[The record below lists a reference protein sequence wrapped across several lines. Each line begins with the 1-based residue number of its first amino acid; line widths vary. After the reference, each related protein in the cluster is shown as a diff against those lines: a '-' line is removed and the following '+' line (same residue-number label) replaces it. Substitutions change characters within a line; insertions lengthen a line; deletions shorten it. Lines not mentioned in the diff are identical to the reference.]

1 MTEGWEVDPENEKP
15 VRQHIEQGRRAQS
28 TGGGWSIRPP
38 EEKKRNQLG

>member
-1 MTEGWEVDPENEKP
+1 MTEGWEVDPENEK
-15 VRQHIEQGRRAQS
+15 HIEQGRRAQS